1 MSERH
6 QAVRA
11 LCRIPGTTALSIVTL
26 GLGIAATTTTFSA
39 VYAALLRPIPYVQSD
54 RLGYLHT
61 TRQTRTQG
69 LARQRWSYALAGQI
83 REHATS
89 FEALATFS
97 RTSVT
102 VAVDGPDPTR
112 AEASDP
118 TDGRSPGQVDGEVV
132 SAGYFETLRVAP
144 VVGRVFSRDEE
155 SPGHPVAV
163 ISDALWSARFGRDP
177 SVTARPVTINGTRVA
192 VVGVMPPGFDGV
204 SGHAMEWIPAG
215 KAPALT
221 YRDYLT
227 SPQLFVSLIGRL
239 KNGVTFAQ
247 ANAELASIAR
257 RLSFPATADGIRAV
271 WSAA

>member
-112 AEASDP
+112 AERS
-118 TDGRSPGQVDGEVV
+118 DGR
-132 SAGYFETLRVAP
+132 AF
-144 VVGRVFSRDEE
+144 
-155 SPGHPVAV
+155 
-163 ISDALWSARFGRDP
+163 
-177 SVTARPVTINGTRVA
+177 ARPGRRRSRVSR
-192 VVGVMPPGFDGV
+192 V
-204 SGHAMEWIPAG
+204 
-215 KAPALT
+215 L
-221 YRDYLT
+221 RD
-227 SPQLFVSLIGRL
+227 
-239 KNGVTFAQ
+239 
-247 ANAELASIAR
+247 
-257 RLSFPATADGIRAV
+257 TACRA
-271 WSAA
+271 